1 MDSYLEG
8 GVQQVNF
15 IACDQFDVFEAHVL
29 DDLDHIGEWFEE
41 SIGSDFQSDALSVIN
56 HASSFLTVLKAIRGQ
71 VAGGNVLI
79 RDLRNV
85 TEGLASQ
92 VSTLSTDLGSLGAA
106 CNTAGLSS
114 ECGFLSST
122 HYTVAFNF
130 SEIPDIDFN
139 NHIDL
144 SDIEQ
149 QIDTAS
155 DIFRDVAGFI
165 DSEAAEYGLKET
177 AESELFDAHSSLE
190 YDYLNPFNESIEI
203 LTSDGGKI
211 DVARDKVHEV
221 LKYLDKYRPLDS
233 VGVLLVCLFFLM
245 VTLFAVGVFCGA
257 FGYSRTAKPHGRSSV
272 SNCGGRFI
280 IAGMVVAFVAS
291 PVLLVAASATLGLGT
306 GLQKLCR
313 DVQPP
318 DYAVIREVVDDPSVW
333 GGLTLLGR
341 VSLEETYSAV
351 NISIYSS
358 LRGCADNEP
367 IWKALDGDRL
377 YSYYEFDE
385 SLNCSSLGVGTDDFQ
400 PFDDFNSGDI
410 FPDLSDIEDSF
421 TTIHFRE
428 FEKVINETQILS
440 FDLDGLKMNLT
451 TLISITPANSS
462 AHNLAVKV
470 RDDLANIETVVH
482 TLQRLQMNAEGNIT
496 QLQHE
501 IEQSEHELVAFSDE
515 LNSFLAELPNI
526 VNSTTHDYIN
536 HLCGFVEDYINYA
549 NDTIRNE
556 VGRCSIFPMAY
567 GALYSTVCDSAV
579 DGVNGYWLGVGWS
592 MLFTLVGVALGVVV
606 SDHYRR
612 AGTVVVR
619 CNDTTSVSNSDT
631 SSLNDDEDEDVSLIQ
646 MRPKGKSY
654 PASDWAQPEE
664 QQPLQTTQMD
674 MEW

>member
-1 MDSYLEG
+1 MY
-8 GVQQVNF
+8 
-15 IACDQFDVFEAHVL
+15 
-29 DDLDHIGEWFEE
+29 
-41 SIGSDFQSDALSVIN
+41 
-56 HASSFLTVLKAIRGQ
+56 
-71 VAGGNVLI
+71 
-79 RDLRNV
+79 
-85 TEGLASQ
+85 
-92 VSTLSTDLGSLGAA
+92 
-106 CNTAGLSS
+106 
-114 ECGFLSST
+114 
-122 HYTVAFNF
+122 
-130 SEIPDIDFN
+130 P
-139 NHIDL
+139 
-144 SDIEQ
+144 
-149 QIDTAS
+149 
-155 DIFRDVAGFI
+155 
-165 DSEAAEYGLKET
+165 
-177 AESELFDAHSSLE
+177 
-190 YDYLNPFNESIEI
+190 
-203 LTSDGGKI
+203 
-211 DVARDKVHEV
+211 
-221 LKYLDKYRPLDS
+221 
-233 VGVLLVCLFFLM
+233 
-245 VTLFAVGVFCGA
+245 
-257 FGYSRTAKPHGRSSV
+257 PHHLPR
-272 SNCGGRFI
+272 
-280 IAGMVVAFVAS
+280 GMVVAFVAS